1 MTIGR
6 FIIAA
11 LIALVPVGSLT
22 MAAEEQK
29 AEQKPY
35 VGSAGFERMKQLVGS
50 WEGEMDKGEGP
61 MKFKTTYKL
70 TSGGSAIVETFFE
83 GAPHEMV
90 SVYHDTPKR
99 ELMMIHYCMLKNQPK
114 MMLIAMEGD
123 TLKFDLAKDAAINV
137 AEDRHMHSLSI
148 MMTGKDEMTQKW
160 TQYEKGKAGE
170 VVEIAL
176 KRVM

>member
-1 MTIGR
+1 MKVSAGI
-6 FIIAA
+6 FAM
-11 LIALVPVGSLT
+11 LVSMVVIVSYS
-22 MAAEEQK
+22 MAAESKKVEQ
-29 AEQKPY
+29 EPY
-35 VGSAGFERMKQLVGS
+35 IGSAGFERMKLLVGS

-61 MKFKTTYKL
+61 MKFRTTYKL

-114 MMLIAMEGD
+114 MMLISMEGNA
-123 TLKFDLAKDAAINV
+123 LKFDLAKDAAINV
-137 AEDRHMHSLSI
+137 DDRHMHSLTI
-148 MMTGKDEMTQKW
+148 MMTGQDEMTQKW
-160 TQYEKGKAGE
+160 TQYEKSKAGE

>member
-1 MTIGR
+1 MKVSAGI
-6 FIIAA
+6 FAM
-11 LIALVPVGSLT
+11 LVSMVVIVSSS
-22 MAAEEQK
+22 MAAEEHK

-35 VGSAGFERMKQLVGS
+35 VGSAGYERMKQLVGS
-50 WEGEMDKGEGP
+50 WEGEMDKGEGLE
-61 MKFKTTYKL
+61 KVTASYQL

-114 MMLIAMEGD
+114 MVLISMED
-123 TLKFDLAKDAAINV
+123 DALKFDLSKDAAINV

-148 MMTGKDEMTQKW
+148 MMTGQDEMTQKW